1 MHQRIDREHGADRT
15 QSHRAQD
22 GPARLE
28 VIGIEGLPEVRSGDD
43 LTALLA
49 AHLHGTLQDGDVLCI
64 STKIISKAAGLV
76 VPPEQKDAAV
86 REQAVRTVAR
96 RRHGTV
102 VTSIVQVAHG
112 PVMAAAGIDSSNAPD
127 GLLLLPEDPDAC
139 ARQIRSAL
147 QDATG
152 CALAVILTDTSSRI
166 WRQGVGDIALGAA
179 GLASLQDLRGTADA
193 QGRRMAVTVRNLAD
207 ELAAAADLVK
217 GKTAGIPAAI
227 IRGAEH
233 ALAEPGIPA
242 SALSRTGPDD
252 WFRRPSLESVWQALG
267 LHLEDEPVAA
277 MDPEPAPAR
286 VERAIQVALKKR
298 HGAEQIGNL
307 YLEHVHCSRDHDG
320 EHISDVERGSD
331 VDPEPLLRRDGMEL
345 CVVPGSDTPRG
356 WARAGALVERLR
368 TALAAEAIADDDP
381 ALRAIRIHL
390 EAPCPRKHP
399 EENAR

>member
-1 MHQRIDREHGADRT
+1 MQGSIDREHRADRT
-15 QSHRAQD
+15 QPHRAQT
-22 GPARLE
+22 GPAHLE
-28 VIGIEGLPEVRSGDD
+28 VIGIEGLPEIRPGDD

-64 STKIISKAAGLV
+64 STKIISKAADLV
-76 VPPEQKDAAV
+76 IPPEQKDAAV
-86 REQAVRTVAR
+86 REQAVRTVAQ
-96 RRHGTV
+96 RRHGSV
-102 VTSIVQVAHG
+102 VTSIVQLTHG
-112 PVMAAAGIDSSNAPD
+112 PVMAAAGIDASNAPD
-127 GLLLLPEDPDAC
+127 GLLLLPKDPDAC
-139 ARQIRSAL
+139 ARQLRSAL

-227 IRGAEH
+227 IRGVEH
-233 ALAEPGIPA
+233 ALAEPGVPA

-267 LHLEDEPVAA
+267 LRLEDEPVAA
-277 MDPEPAPAR
+277 MEPEPAPAR
-286 VERAIQVALKKR
+286 VERAIQVALQTR
-298 HGAEQIGNL
+298 HGAEQIG
-307 YLEHVHCSRDHDG
+307 YIHCSRDHAG
-320 EHISDVERGSD
+320 EHVSDVERGSD
-331 VDPEPLLRRDGMEL
+331 VEPEPMLRRDGTEL
-345 CVVPGSDTPRG
+345 CVLPGADTPRG
-356 WARAGALVERLR
+356 WARAGALLERLR

-381 ALRAIRIHL
+381 ALRMIRVRL
-390 EAPCPRKHP
+390 EAPCPPNHP
-399 EENAR
+399 EENIR